1 MIRKPVF
8 LHTLE
13 TLGKIIA
20 TERSRI
26 PLTQQGLADLAEVSR
41 TSVQRLEEGREATFS
56 TIVKILRV
64 LNLMLIIDTYQKEE
78 KIENDR

>member
-8 LHTLE
+8 LHTLK

-41 TSVQRLEEGREATFS
+41 TSVQRLEESREATFS

>member
-1 MIRKPVF
+1 MIQKPVF
-8 LHTLE
+8 LHTLK

-41 TSVQRLEEGREATFS
+41 TSVQRLEESREATFS

>member
-1 MIRKPVF
+1 MIQKPVF
-8 LHTLE
+8 LHTLK

-64 LNLMLIIDTYQKEE
+64 LNLMLTIDTYQKEE